1 MTRWMTGVAALT
13 LAISLA
19 GPAAARHHKPPN
31 CPVCKM
37 ALSKTKT
44 DANPTAVKIKKTTY
58 YCCDKCDMSQMGK
71 KPATP
76 ASPATPA
83 K

>member
-1 MTRWMTGVAALT
+1 MTRWMTGVAALA
-13 LAISLA
+13 LAISMA
-19 GPAAARHHKPPN
+19 GPAAARHKKPPN

-58 YCCDKCDMSQMGK
+58 YCCDKCDMSQLGK

-76 ASPATPA
+76 A